1 MGDKEKKIENQKA
14 KKQENLAED
23 VKKIENEPEEEK
35 EIKEEDKSNLNEEKQ
50 EAIDEEIK
58 NDQIKDDEVKD
69 EEIEEVKEENKDG
82 KDSKENKENKTEEK
96 EEIETQPIENVK
108 EGATYIKGKKNKK
121 IVPIIVSTVLIC
133 VILLFS
139 VIFALVNINND
150 KIMSGISIMGIDVS
164 ELGKEE
170 ATKKLQE
177 LTENKASEDISLKY
191 GEFETAINGNQFNI
205 SYDVEKAV
213 AQAYNIGRDGN
224 IIVNNYSILFAKLFK
239 RNIDIQINYDEELLN
254 SKLQDVSAK
263 LPGAVKQSNYYI
275 EDENLIIVKGK
286 AGLKIKEAE
295 IKENI
300 FKQLENILNKNEIIT
315 IPVETVEADSID
327 VSKIKEEIYK
337 EPQDAYVYKKS
348 IQQLYPH
355 VNGVDF
361 EISMEEAQKITRRK

>member
-50 EAIDEEIK
+50 EAINEEIK

-82 KDSKENKENKTEEK
+82 KDSKENKENKAEEK

-133 VILLFS
+133 AILLFS

-164 ELGKEE
+164 ELEKEE
-170 ATKKLQE
+170 ATKKLPRR
-177 LTENKASEDISLKY
+177 A
-191 GEFETAINGNQFNI
+191 ANG
-205 SYDVEKAV
+205 
-213 AQAYNIGRDGN
+213 
-224 IIVNNYSILFAKLFK
+224 
-239 RNIDIQINYDEELLN
+239 RNRPD
-254 SKLQDVSAK
+254 
-263 LPGAVKQSNYYI
+263 
-275 EDENLIIVKGK
+275 
-286 AGLKIKEAE
+286 
-295 IKENI
+295 
-300 FKQLENILNKNEIIT
+300 
-315 IPVETVEADSID
+315 
-327 VSKIKEEIYK
+327 
-337 EPQDAYVYKKS
+337 
-348 IQQLYPH
+348 
-355 VNGVDF
+355 
-361 EISMEEAQKITRRK
+361 AQKC